1 MVELILLFILL
12 AIPMGAHFGW
22 WLVVCLLIIAPG
34 VYALVTGV
42 QYFPTFKQ
50 TMERMLHLAD
60 IKKGERVYDL
70 GSGDGRFVFAAARKG
85 AKATGYELSVPLF
98 IYSKFVSFFIPRSY
112 IHFRNFWKQ
121 DYRDA
126 DVIFCFLL
134 ISLMQRFEK
143 EVWPT
148 LKPGTRVISHSFK
161 MKGVKPV
168 QEDEDA
174 VLYVKE

>member
-1 MVELILLFILL
+1 MIEIPVLLILLAL
-12 AIPMGAHFGW
+12 PVGVHYGW
-22 WLVVCLLIIAPG
+22 WVFVCFLLVLPG
-34 VYALVTGV
+34 VYALMTGV
-42 QYFPTFKQ
+42 QYFPTFGKI
-50 TMERMLHLAD
+50 MRKMLALAA
-60 IKKGERVYDL
+60 IQKGETVYDL

-85 AKATGYELSVPLF
+85 ATAIGYELSLPLF
-98 IYSKFVSFFIPRSY
+98 LYTKIVSLFIPRSHIY
-112 IHFRNFWKQ
+112 FRNFWKQ

-161 MKGVKPV
+161 MKGIKPV
-168 QEDEDA
+168 KEDGEA
-174 VLYVKE
+174 VLYIKD